1 MPAGTVVE
9 CASGLRVTV
18 LSGPHAD
25 DGRRLVRLDAEHGD
39 VSTAL
44 GEAGRIPLPPYITR
58 PVEPADR
65 DRYQT
70 VYAREPGSVAAPT
83 AGLHFTPE
91 LIERIRDTGVDTTEV
106 LLHVGPGTF
115 RPVKVEDPHDH
126 HVASEPFEIPEAAAV
141 AIAQARSRGGR
152 VIAVGTTVVRT
163 LETAVQDDGV
173 VRSGRGDT
181 ALVVVPGFRFR
192 IVDALITN
200 FHLPRSS
207 LLLLVAAF
215 AGREAILSAYRE
227 AIQRG
232 YRFYSYGDAM
242 LIDQK

>member
-9 CASGLRVTV
+9 CGPELRVTV
-18 LSGPHAD
+18 LSGPHAE
-25 DGRRLVRLDAEHGD
+25 DGRRLVRLDAARTD
-39 VSTAL
+39 VRTAL
-44 GEAGRIPLPPYITR
+44 AEAGRIPLPPYITR
-58 PVEPADR
+58 PVEPGDR

-70 VYAREPGSVAAPT
+70 VYARESGSVAAPT

-91 LIERIRDTGVDTTEV
+91 LLERLRDHGVDTAEI

-115 RPVKVEDPHDH
+115 RPVKVEDPRDH
-126 HVASEPFEIPEAAAV
+126 QVASEPFEIPEAAAT
-141 AIAQARSRGGR
+141 AIAGARARGGR

-163 LETAVQDDGV
+163 LETAVQDDGTV
-173 VRSGRGDT
+173 PAGRGDT
-181 ALVVVPGFRFR
+181 TLVVVPGFRFR
-192 IVDALITN
+192 VVDALITN

-215 AGREAILSAYRE
+215 AGREEILAAYRE

-242 LIDQK
+242 FIDQK